1 VDLAGSEK
9 VAKTNVKGQQLD
21 EAKGINKSLSCLGK
35 VINALTDKKQ
45 THIPYRE
52 SKLTRILTESLG
64 GNAKTCLII
73 ACSPSSWN
81 ELETMTTLRF
91 GTAARN
97 IKNKPKVNRE
107 YTVEELKKMVAKRDK
122 IIKVFANRVKT
133 LEDYI
138 QQNNLEVPTDE
149 ELANLS
155 ISNQKDNDNDI
166 DDLPVSDD
174 EDFNKDSQVFKQTNL
189 FKYNENDKEDLKNTS
204 VAQGGIPQEFLD
216 KVVDLEDH
224 LDREKER
231 YNAQCDAM
239 ATLKEDF
246 DILNSKFNVVDS
258 EKESL
263 ENEKN
268 SLILKLQGHLDQNEE
283 NEEIIKHMEIKIQSK
298 IDELADFKK
307 SNAKLNA
314 KLKNFEGVSK
324 GSKNAEKEEKK
335 IEDEQF
341 VSSESNIKLQKQILI
356 LQHKLKLNNEFIN
369 KIKRSE
375 TLTEA
380 SQNLLALNERQLE
393 EIEEKEAKSKQSR
406 IKKMLLNNED
416 LSDIEATDDSFYL
429 SESEVGKLIS
439 NQKMI
444 HQRIEDELASKRKI
458 REEMEDLKVALN
470 VALQE
475 INPDIQSITTALVE
489 DRVQE
494 MKSTFDRERENLLSD
509 LGNRVQKVCE
519 LELELDLIRD
529 EYRRLENSMNGD
541 DYSLKNQV
549 SQLQRQMEQINLMY
563 HNSLSEKNVLKVDV
577 QLFEK
582 KLKTREKKI
591 GTLEKSMK
599 TLTEQNN
606 TMKTYLKRI
615 KSQMMVASTSSLDSH
630 NMSGIASNGK
640 IVKKIKAG
648 TQKSDE
654 KPANYRNKVVEKVI
668 GNPFDSDT

>member
-1 VDLAGSEK
+1 MAGSEK

>member
-1 VDLAGSEK
+1 MDLAGSEK